1 MIMDSLLIF
10 DGSMSAGGAAS
21 GTSVNS
27 GTTFVVGNQDSANI
41 IDTSNIAANA
51 NAQGRDVGIG
61 DDPALLIECLIMAS
75 FAGTGASMAVQLQTA
90 PDNGSGAPGSW
101 TVLEQT
107 PAIAVA
113 SLTAGAELFKAP
125 IPIGVQKFLKLTYV
139 VSGANMTAGQ
149 IFSTIVPTVR
159 PRVRSWATRAALV
172 TNTAKR

>member
-1 MIMDSLLIF
+1 MDSLLFF
-10 DGSMSAGGAAS
+10 DGSMSAAGVAA

-41 IDTSNIAANA
+41 IDTSNIASNA
-51 NAQGRDVGIG
+51 NAQGRDIGVG
-61 DDPALLIECLIMAS
+61 DDPAILIECLIMTS
-75 FAGTGASMAVQLQTA
+75 FAGSGASMAVQLQTA

-113 SLTAGAELFKAP
+113 SLTAGTELFKVP
-125 IPIGVQKFLKLTYV
+125 MPIGVQKFLKLTYV

-149 IFSTIVPTVR
+149 LFSTIVLD
-159 PRVRSWATRAALV
+159 RAALGP
-172 TNTAKR
+172 NLGYKAGYSNQYL